1 MPKSEKVKNPDK
13 IRLYASNENDVFDSF
28 YIEADGYVAVD
39 ENIYTYSEEG
49 KITFYALEADGF
61 FPVET
66 KAFRQEISV
75 HNIKGVLDVY
85 YCEVNNQLYFYSNN
99 EKFRINDNTDGL
111 FTLSGNTADNLWLWL
126 HINPQK
132 DNFTY
137 PVKFDI
143 RTGEIEDV
151 LEFVEINADSLFNS
165 QYVSKWQQ
173 IDKDTMIAVAGK
185 RKDLYSFSMSN
196 NVVKNLTET
205 MSLPQ
210 NIDESKILDSYLFV
224 VDENILE
231 PFNYVQ
237 YNLLTGEKKT
247 IYENYSYWNE
257 SDEDIE
263 NKVFFT
269 GGRYDIVKLDDIY
282 YVADEYT
289 GERFEIEG
297 MTDEL
302 AWSAVANKTEQQ
314 LMVSAFGT
322 NEITG
327 QTFVKQ
333 LGIIDITN
341 KEFYLVDRENAVKE
355 TSIGWQ
361 SENQI
366 VIQAHGEGHSGTN
379 LYVYSYKKHR

>member
-1 MPKSEKVKNPDK
+1 MKTYILTVRKEKLHSM
-13 IRLYASNENDVFDSF
+13 R
-28 YIEADGYVAVD
+28 
-39 ENIYTYSEEG
+39 
-49 KITFYALEADGF
+49 LEADGF
-61 FPVET
+61 LPVET

-85 YCEVNNQLYFYSNN
+85 YCEVNDQLYFYSNN
-99 EKFRINDNTDGL
+99 EKFRIDDNTDGL

-126 HINPQK
+126 HINPQE
-132 DNFTY
+132 DIFTY

-173 IDKDTMIAVAGK
+173 IDKDTMIAVAGE
-185 RKDLYSFSMSN
+185 RKELYSFSISN

-210 NIDESKILDSYLFV
+210 NIDECKILDSYLFV

-257 SDEDIE
+257 YSDEDIE

-341 KEFYLVDRENAVKE
+341 NAFYLIDRENTVKE